1 MMNKKKAYSDI
12 LQDFADPFL
21 DVSDSIDLFLLKLKT
36 AQTVWNYCI
45 SKEFAL
51 ASLIMFEE
59 IMDSSRKEDPEIIP
73 ILLMLVNR
81 KEQLFHQ
88 YKNFILDVR
97 IVQKPDKSYSVQAEF
112 IKHEYFKEIKL

>member
-1 MMNKKKAYSDI
+1 MNNIKAYSDI
-12 LQDFADPFL
+12 LQDFANPLL
-21 DVSDSIDLFLLKLKT
+21 DGSDSNDILLLKLKT

-51 ASLIMFEE
+51 ASLLMFEE
-59 IMDSSRKEDPEIIP
+59 IMDSSRNEDPEIIP
-73 ILLMLVNR
+73 IFLMLIDR

-112 IKHEYFKEIKL
+112 IKHEDFKEIKL